1 VTAKK
6 ICFIS
11 HNATRT
17 GAPLVLLH
25 FVKWVKQ
32 FHPEIEFEVWLMS
45 DGELKTEFEKLS
57 SVKVIPSK
65 YESSILKRTL
75 SKVFGYSSQRKF
87 LVEVKN
93 FDLLF
98 FNTAASLVLLQG
110 LPGINNTQKVLWIH
124 EQPFSIFNWY
134 SENFNSQ
141 NLNKFDLIFSVSTK
155 TIKLLKDEFKI
166 PQTRLQY
173 MPPTMHIETSVRQ
186 KKIIENSEFVIGGC
200 GLQEWRKGPDLFV
213 QVAKVFKETYLNAK
227 VRFVWVGGEGGFTNQ
242 LNYEAELLGMVDS
255 VEFVGEV
262 ANPSEYFSTFDIFL
276 LTSREDPFPLV
287 VLEAIAET
295 TPVLGFEGV
304 GNIENVIN
312 VISENL
318 IEYLDV
324 SAVAHRIW
332 YYYNNEIHRL
342 NHGQLLHE
350 NLQKIKLDYS
360 EEKFFAG
367 IMDLF
372 K

>member
-1 VTAKK
+1 
-6 ICFIS
+6 
-11 HNATRT
+11 
-17 GAPLVLLH
+17 
-25 FVKWVKQ
+25 
-32 FHPEIEFEVWLMS
+32 
-45 DGELKTEFEKLS
+45 
-57 SVKVIPSK
+57 
-65 YESSILKRTL
+65 
-75 SKVFGYSSQRKF
+75 
-87 LVEVKN
+87 
-93 FDLLF
+93 
-98 FNTAASLVLLQG
+98 
-110 LPGINNTQKVLWIH
+110 
-124 EQPFSIFNWY
+124 
-134 SENFNSQ
+134 
-141 NLNKFDLIFSVSTK
+141 
-155 TIKLLKDEFKI
+155 
-166 PQTRLQY
+166 